1 MRHGTT
7 SRMTF
12 SNLFPRIHASR
23 ACQSYYVNHLR
34 HFAHRSGPPF
44 TQGDSRPRDYRRTRK
59 GLHVL
64 FRHKIHNFRE
74 YVVFFLYLTST
85 HGTCKIKMASL
96 RWHSPMLDDI
106 STVRSPP
113 FLYHPIKSHLPWSQV
128 KNMEQCERG
137 NDQDVPNQSETPCR
151 ATLFL

>member
-1 MRHGTT
+1 MY
-7 SRMTF
+7 F
-12 SNLFPRIHASR
+12 SGIKFIIS
-23 ACQSYYVNHLR
+23 
-34 HFAHRSGPPF
+34 
-44 TQGDSRPRDYRRTRK
+44 
-59 GLHVL
+59 
-64 FRHKIHNFRE
+64 
-74 YVVFFLYLTST
+74 
-85 HGTCKIKMASL
+85 IKMASL

-106 STVRSPP
+106 STGRSPP